1 MANTLSVS
9 GNTRLAWVLSENQ
22 NVGSV
27 SKSVEQRSSRSITNG
42 TGPNQANVA
51 MTATVSVTGTNTQ
64 YVDLA
69 EYYDTTFGYQGILDF
84 TVLNELVVN
93 VTTGP
98 TGGNLT
104 VGTVTITDAPTGVRM
119 NVGSQ
124 MHIAS
129 YITGYPVQNSFS
141 GLTLQSNVTG
151 TYSVR
156 LTAVGVGDF
165 RNIY

>member
-51 MTATVSVTGTNTQ
+51 FTDTVSVTGTSTTQ
-64 YVDLA
+64 IDLA
-69 EYYDTTFGYQGILDF
+69 EYIDNSFGYDGNLVF
-84 TVLNELVVN
+84 TVLKEVVVN

-104 VGTVTITDAPTGVRM
+104 VGIPTGVTGVRM

-124 MHIAS
+124 MHIAN
-129 YITGYPVQNSFS
+129 YIAGYPVGASFS
-141 GLTLQSNVTG
+141 GITLKSNVTG
-151 TYSVR
+151 TYSVS
-156 LTAVGVGDF
+156 LTAVGVGTF
-165 RNIY
+165 GNIY

>member
-27 SKSVEQRSSRSITNG
+27 SKSVEQRSSRSIING

-51 MTATVSVTGTNTQ
+51 FTDTVSVTGTS
-64 YVDLA
+64 
-69 EYYDTTFGYQGILDF
+69 TTTINIANYLDRSFGYDGRLAF
-84 TVLNELVVN
+84 STFKEVVVN

-104 VGTVTITDAPTGVRM
+104 IGLPTGVTGVRM
-119 NVGSQ
+119 NVGCQ
-124 MHIAS
+124 MHLLDYTSGYAAA
-129 YITGYPVQNSFS
+129 TGTANIS
-141 GLTLQSNVTG
+141 LKSNVTG
-151 TYSVR
+151 TYSVD
-156 LTAVGVGDF
+156 LTVIGVGTYA
-165 RNIY
+165 NL